1 MVVFGRHRA
10 ETAESC
16 RRQHLVFAI
25 LQLSNCSICSLQKQQ
40 ENGVDDEP
48 LRRSSGMRL
57 IALWPLL
64 TSSAPCSVQVW
75 EIIGDCT
82 MRATA

>member
-16 RRQHLVFAI
+16 RRRRLVFAI

-57 IALWPLL
+57 IAL
-64 TSSAPCSVQVW
+64 C
-75 EIIGDCT
+75 
-82 MRATA
+82 

>member
-16 RRQHLVFAI
+16 RRRRLVFAV
-25 LQLSNCSICSLQKQQ
+25 LQLSNCSICSLQKEQ

-64 TSSAPCSVQVW
+64 TSSPPCSVQVL
-75 EIIGDCT
+75 EVLGDWT
-82 MRATA
+82 MMATT